1 MENFFLLNK
10 LIDDEKNINKKLYS
24 SGPYWNYKN
33 SKSIIEIKKKGIK
46 DFRGLSAG
54 VGTSFADNLVFDIRN
69 ELNVKGRIISK
80 LYSLPIIKKIFE
92 GQLKITE
99 GHLKSF
105 LNLESLV
112 YKNSKNVQNLINKFK
127 FKDTTEFGCI
137 QKFRYMD
144 KNYSCHYLNMADRIN
159 NLSNTFKFENLNSF
173 FEIGGGFGANIHFL
187 LTNFPNIKKIL
198 YLDVVPNI
206 YVGTRYLKHFYKENV
221 KDYLQL
227 KDLDKISFSK
237 DKELEILCIPPWLL
251 EKVQVKIDHFHNAA
265 SFVEMPKSVIQNYVK
280 FIKMFSVKE
289 ISLISYGGFDINTTF
304 DPKELN
310 SFFDN
315 QLNISWKQGLI
326 NDYSQKLIYL
336 TSNNEI

>member
-112 YKNSKNVQNLINKFK
+112 YKIAKIFK
-127 FKDTTEFGCI
+127 F
-137 QKFRYMD
+137 
-144 KNYSCHYLNMADRIN
+144 N
-159 NLSNTFKFENLNSF
+159 
-173 FEIGGGFGANIHFL
+173 
-187 LTNFPNIKKIL
+187 
-198 YLDVVPNI
+198 
-206 YVGTRYLKHFYKENV
+206 
-221 KDYLQL
+221 
-227 KDLDKISFSK
+227 
-237 DKELEILCIPPWLL
+237 
-251 EKVQVKIDHFHNAA
+251 
-265 SFVEMPKSVIQNYVK
+265 
-280 FIKMFSVKE
+280 
-289 ISLISYGGFDINTTF
+289 
-304 DPKELN
+304 
-310 SFFDN
+310 
-315 QLNISWKQGLI
+315 
-326 NDYSQKLIYL
+326 
-336 TSNNEI
+336 